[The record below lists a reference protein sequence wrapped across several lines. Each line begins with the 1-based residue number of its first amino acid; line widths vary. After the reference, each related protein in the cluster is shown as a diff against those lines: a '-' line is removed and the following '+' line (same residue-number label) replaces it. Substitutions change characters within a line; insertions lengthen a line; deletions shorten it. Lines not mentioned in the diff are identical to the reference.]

1 MQNKLKVREDLIRQ
15 LRRYIALELVQ
26 VRINGPDETRHRVLE
41 ASKEEPLKILSLM
54 DEVRKLQMSM
64 DEKCTAINKLRY
76 VIAYQSDKIKRMA
89 INEEKVTFTY
99 KDKLRKIEKEKNIF
113 RNNAQSLTSE
123 IDELNTKIES
133 LQSELAS
140 IQGALQLKSIEFESN
155 EKLIKSLRDE
165 LNKVKVERDD
175 AVNHLRETE
184 FDWESVNEEVK
195 ELRDKNRKLTSK

>member
-123 IDELNTKIES
+123 IDELKTKIES